1 MAVFLLI
8 LLVLAAATGVLG
20 AVLKVT
26 MVLVLSL
33 ILTIVLLAW
42 IGAWYVKRRMRAY
55 QRDVQIRID
64 QDRRRREAYD
74 VGPEQR
80 QDPAG
85 RLGDGR

>member
-26 MVLVLSL
+26 LVLVLSL
-33 ILTIVLLAW
+33 ILAIVLLAW
-42 IGAWYVKRRMRAY
+42 IGAWYVKRRMRAF